1 VGAAD
6 GGGDEVRSVNEAEAW
21 EMRGGRGHRG
31 ARSMAMGR
39 RRRRARRRGRGH
51 AAFRFGQNLALGFI
65 RLESLFKGAF
75 DTD

>member
-21 EMRGGRGHRG
+21 EMGSGRGHRG

-39 RRRRARRRGRGH
+39 RLRRRRGSGEGGSATQH
-51 AAFRFGQNLALGFI
+51 FVAGLGI
-65 RLESLFKGAF
+65 RAKSRSRVYPI
-75 DTD
+75 